1 MDSETLDAM
10 LKVLKTNGV
19 STFRS
24 KQEENYIEIVF
35 KDDVVEI
42 EEEEP
47 ERSPAG
53 FRPAPNVGL
62 KFESFEEAEKA

>member
-1 MDSETLDAM
+1 MDAETLDAM

-19 STFRS
+19 QSFRS

-35 KDDVVEI
+35 KDTLIEI

-47 ERSPAG
+47 AQSPVG
-53 FRPAPNVGL
+53 FRSAPNVGL
-62 KFESFEEAEKA
+62 KFESFEEAEKS